1 MVFKSAYFVELTVG
15 YQSINFQ
22 CCRLSGSI
30 FREGFEKLSDD
41 VIMTSFHIFEIL
53 NLHIL

>member
-15 YQSINFQ
+15 YQSVNFQ
-22 CCRLSGSI
+22 CCRLSGLI
-30 FREGFEKLSDD
+30 FREGFAKHNDD
-41 VIMTSFHIFEIL
+41 VVMTSFRIFGIL